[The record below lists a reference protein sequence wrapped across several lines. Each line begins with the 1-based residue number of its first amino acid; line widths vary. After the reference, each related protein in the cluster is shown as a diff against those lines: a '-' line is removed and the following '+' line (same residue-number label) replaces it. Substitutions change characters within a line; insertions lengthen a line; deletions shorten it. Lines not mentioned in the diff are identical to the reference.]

1 MCKLVKLRLADQS
14 WVGSRVLV
22 TVWLVVDVTS
32 VASQLQAFQQWAT
45 KGFKAIHVLSRTK
58 ESAFLRGA
66 VVVVKLPEAASK
78 QWENDGVAE
87 MPRLFFPYI
96 LSSQTCTSTCAC

>member
-1 MCKLVKLRLADQS
+1 M
-14 WVGSRVLV
+14 

-45 KGFKAIHVLSRTK
+45 KGFKAIHVVSRKTTV
-58 ESAFLRGA
+58 FLRGA

-87 MPRLFFPYI
+87 MPSLFFPYI
-96 LSSQTCTSTCAC
+96 LS